1 MPLPKLWYLEHI
13 SDRNAIYMI
22 SGKFGKD
29 SSEKLNNS
37 KEREICAEKPSPN
50 SELGAVL
57 EVRVHEEG
65 KLKVSHAHAY
75 RVLTVASS

>member
-1 MPLPKLWYLEHI
+1 MPWPKLWYLEYI
-13 SDRNAIYMI
+13 LDQNAIYMI

-37 KEREICAEKPSPN
+37 KEHEICAEKPSLN
-50 SELGAVL
+50 SELGAAL
-57 EVRVHEEG
+57 EVHVHEEG

-75 RVLTVASS
+75 RALTVASS